1 MLLDL
6 HVKNMALIREEEVSF
21 TGGLNILTGET
32 GAGKSIIIGSVNIAL
47 GTGSFRD
54 YVPDNGEDALVELV
68 FETQS
73 AKAAAMLEEAGI
85 SMEDGQVVISR
96 KYHGGRS
103 ISRVNG
109 ETVNVSFIRELAS
122 ELIDIHGQH
131 EHQSLLHPEYHLAL
145 LDRYVQEELGSLPRE
160 CADAYSRWAGVRK
173 ELREALTDG
182 KDRAKQADLLAYEIR
197 EIEEA
202 APVPGEDEELEAQFR
217 RLSNGQKI
225 MEALAEVRELTGYE
239 SGASDAVSRA
249 VRALSQ
255 VSSYDET
262 LAGLCD
268 QLSAAEDLLSDFDRS
283 VGDYIDEFSYDE
295 QAFYE
300 IGRRLDVLNHLKTK
314 YGRTIGEVLE
324 YLDGQKEK
332 LDRLNH
338 YEAYLEELKARQEK
352 EYQALKACAG
362 KISRVRKEGALVLQ
376 EKIRQALLDLN
387 FLDVRFE
394 IAFEELAEPS
404 AGGMDRVCF
413 MICLNPGMPLR
424 PLQETASGGELSRVM
439 LAIKSV
445 MADQDA
451 VETLIFDEID
461 TGISGRTAQ
470 KVSEK
475 MNVIA
480 HSHQVICITHL
491 AQIAAMADTHFL
503 IEKEA
508 GSGSAATHI
517 RPLDDTERIQELSR
531 ILGGVR
537 VTDAV
542 RESAAEMRALAL
554 EVKKTGR

>member
-1 MLLDL
+1 MLLNL
-6 HVKNMALIREEEVSF
+6 HVKNMALIREEEVGF
-21 TGGLNILTGET
+21 TEGLNILTGET

-47 GTGSFRD
+47 GTGSFKD
-54 YVPDNGEDALVELV
+54 YVPDNGEDALVELI
-68 FETQS
+68 FATGS
-73 AKAAAMLEEAGI
+73 ARAASMLEEAGI
-85 SMEDGQVVISR
+85 GMEDGQVVISR
-96 KYHGGRS
+96 KYHAGRS

-109 ETVNVSFIRELAS
+109 ETVNVSFIRDLAS

-145 LDRYVQEELGSLPRE
+145 LDRYVTEKLGQLPE
-160 CADAYSRWAGVRK
+160 TYAAAYSSWSKVKK
-173 ELREALTDG
+173 ERREALTDE
-182 KDRAKQADLLAYEIR
+182 KERAKQADLLAYEIR

-202 APVPGEDEELEAQFR
+202 APCAGEDEELEAQFR
-217 RLSNGQKI
+217 KLSNGQKI

-255 VSSYDET
+255 VSAYDGE
-262 LAGLCD
+262 LASLCD
-268 QLSAAEDLLSDFDRS
+268 QLSEAEDLLSDFDRS
-283 VGDYIDEFSYDE
+283 VNDYIDGFSYDE

-300 IGRRLDVLNHLKTK
+300 IGRRLDLLNHLKTK
-314 YGRTIGEVLE
+314 YGRTIEEVLA
-324 YLDGQKEK
+324 YLDEQREK
-332 LDRLNH
+332 LERLTN
-338 YEAYLEELKARQEK
+338 YEAYLEELRLREEKAYQE
-352 EYQALKACAG
+352 LTGCAQ
-362 KISRVRKEGALVLQ
+362 KIRKIRRDGAAILQ

-394 IAFEELAEPS
+394 ISFEELKEP
-404 AGGMDRVCF
+404 AADGMDRICF

-424 PLQETASGGELSRVM
+424 PLQETASGGELSRIM

-480 HSHQVICITHL
+480 RSHQVICITHL

-508 GSGSAATHI
+508 GSGTAMTHI
-517 RPLDDTERIQELSR
+517 RPLKEEESVEELSR

-542 RESAAEMRALAL
+542 MESAAEMRKMAL
-554 EVKKTGR
+554 EVKEHA